1 MPAKKSGVMVIE
13 WLCGGF
19 NGAATIDGTF
29 ISQTINSDGFL
40 GADNQASQL
49 QLVAN
54 LETKL
59 PRVKPD

>member
-1 MPAKKSGVMVIE
+1 MVKE